1 VTGERYLNLV
11 IDEAHNI
18 LSSQSSRESDA
29 WRDYRLET
37 FEEIVKEGRKFG
49 VFLTIASQ
57 RPHDISET
65 IVSQLHNYFLHRLVN
80 NLDVHAIERAVAYLD
95 AVSFES
101 IPILGTGTCIVAGV
115 PTQVPVVTKVGR
127 LPPESE
133 PNSRTMVVAEH
144 WLPSQAN

>member
-1 VTGERYLNLV
+1 
-11 IDEAHNI
+11 
-18 LSSQSSRESDA
+18 
-29 WRDYRLET
+29 
-37 FEEIVKEGRKFG
+37 VKEGRKFG

-101 IPILGTGTCIVAGV
+101 IPILGTAAASS
-115 PTQVPVVTKVGR
+115 
-127 LPPESE
+127 LE
-133 PNSRTMVVAEH
+133 
-144 WLPSQAN
+144 